1 MASWIEAIPSGER
14 GGNEKHAA
22 EIGPIPELEYRGQ
35 AYSSLNGIGDHV
47 GSGRS
52 DCVRAADSKFRLRT
66 GLPQEGWPDLS
77 AGGPSVSLIESSQ
90 GSDLIIDPVFFQI
103 VD

>member
-1 MASWIEAIPSGER
+1 
-14 GGNEKHAA
+14 
-22 EIGPIPELEYRGQ
+22 
-35 AYSSLNGIGDHV
+35 
-47 GSGRS
+47 
-52 DCVRAADSKFRLRT
+52 VRAADSKFRLRT